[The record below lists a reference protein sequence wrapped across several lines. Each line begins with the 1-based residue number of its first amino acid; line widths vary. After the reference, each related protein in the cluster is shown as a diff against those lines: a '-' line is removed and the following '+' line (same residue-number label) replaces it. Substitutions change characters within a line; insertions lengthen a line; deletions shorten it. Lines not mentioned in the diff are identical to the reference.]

1 MMEGAE
7 KTCLFVENMA
17 DFFRYNVKK
26 INQEATLREELELVD
41 SYLYIMNVRFG
52 GEIHFSSRVDEELLN
67 VKVPSMILQPIVEN
81 AVSYGIRGI
90 EWEGWIFLTAGRE
103 DGRIRVSIRDNGAGM
118 SREKIREVMEGKV
131 QETDLSRNSTGIGL
145 GNVISRLRLYYNTEH
160 VLEIRSEGENRG
172 TEVILYLPDPDTGEG
187 EEDV

>member
-1 MMEGAE
+1 M
-7 KTCLFVENMA
+7 
-17 DFFRYNVKK
+17 
-26 INQEATLREELELVD
+26 
-41 SYLYIMNVRFG
+41 
-52 GEIHFSSRVDEELLN
+52 LN
-67 VKVPSMILQPIVEN
+67 WKVPRRNLQPSGEK
-81 AVSYGIRGI
+81 AVGIGIQGI
-90 EWEGWIFLTAGRE
+90 EWEGLICLTAGRE